1 MIGRKQALEL
11 IRLLQQ
17 PLPTFA
23 VKELR
28 KAYQSYQRNQ
38 DSLELVGWLDGLKA
52 QVGRITG
59 EQEKRRAAPL
69 DRSHLHLICFDH
81 LCS

>member
-1 MIGRKQALEL
+1 VIGRKEVLEL

-17 PLPTFA
+17 PIPAFA

-28 KAYQSYQRNQ
+28 KAYQSYQRSR
-38 DSLELVGWLDGLKA
+38 DALELVGWLDRLKA
-52 QVGRITG
+52 QMGGVPGGGGKT
-59 EQEKRRAAPL
+59 RAAAL
-69 DRSHLHLICFDH
+69 DRAQLRLICFDH